1 MKGRWRMMSI
11 DAVSWRCVDVDSEW
25 RRAPG
30 VDGDSGMERSENLW
44 FGGGQNGKSR
54 RLPSRLYRRQSAGVS
69 GSQRAINQGP
79 VDPPRLECIHLFS
92 RSFCASDPKTLT
104 GPFALAVP
112 RTFQLSRIEEECQAS
127 RRISVGEVGLQP
139 YSYAGNAGA
148 PYRRRCV
155 SGAYRD
161 DNHCN
166 QPLGW
171 ERERKILPFHAQ

>member
-1 MKGRWRMMSI
+1 MQFLGVAWM
-11 DAVSWRCVDVDSEW
+11 WFLNG
-25 RRAPG
+25 G
-30 VDGDSGMERSENLW
+30 VDGDGGWRDRRIVFWRRAKWQEPPPAGPALPASISGSE
-44 FGGGQNGKSR
+44 QV
-54 RLPSRLYRRQSAGVS
+54 SAGDA
-69 GSQRAINQGP
+69 AINQGP

-104 GPFALAVP
+104 GPFAFAVP
-112 RTFQLSRIEEECQAS
+112 RTFQLSRVEEECQAS

-155 SGAYRD
+155 SGADRD